1 LFNIYLEHLLDGII
15 SQGDA
20 HKSHHAKDSD
30 VELAARE
37 IAQLL
42 PPLAIFMS
50 ANPLAFDESS
60 DDDTR
65 SMLRDA
71 WFNIVV
77 HGFTPS
83 TDRGK
88 RSLKHLRIMAIH
100 SPPLVSEN
108 RGEQD
113 ESDIDLNPI
122 LRRGES
128 SERESS
134 QKKLLA
140 ELVPTRSNENPAC
153 GEAR

>member
-1 LFNIYLEHLLDGII
+1 MKARNYISANIQRASALFDIYLEHLLDGII

-20 HKSHHAKDSD
+20 HANPGHHPKESD

-50 ANPLAFDESS
+50 VNPETFDEAS

-88 RSLKHLRIMAIH
+88 QSLKHLRIMAIH

-122 LRRGES
+122 L
-128 SERESS
+128 
-134 QKKLLA
+134 
-140 ELVPTRSNENPAC
+140 
-153 GEAR
+153 